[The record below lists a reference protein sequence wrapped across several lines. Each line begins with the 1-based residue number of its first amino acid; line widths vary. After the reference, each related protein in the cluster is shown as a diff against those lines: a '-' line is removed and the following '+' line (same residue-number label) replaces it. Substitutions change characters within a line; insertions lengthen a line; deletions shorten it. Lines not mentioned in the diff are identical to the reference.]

1 VKKLQPILFQSRMLE
16 RNKTRLQTSANRAER

>member
-1 VKKLQPILFQSRMLE
+1 MLE